1 MGHSGFFSEP
11 DGLAEAPSTDRR
23 RWHRLQEKHTLHPS
37 SEAAK
42 GRFSLARFDKGL
54 SKCQVLSLP
63 REIMWHVTSRRHYET
78 GQ

>member
-1 MGHSGFFSEP
+1 MGRSGFFSEP
-11 DGLAEAPSTDRR
+11 DGLAEAPCTARR
-23 RWHRLQEKHTLHPS
+23 RWHRLQEEHTLHPS
-37 SEAAK
+37 SEAK
-42 GRFSLARFDKGL
+42 DIFSLARFDKGL